1 MWHGFDP
8 EIWRQLA
15 TVKAMM
21 SRLHQTPT
29 KEWPL
34 IFVEDYDALLVIRE
48 WPGGQLTA
56 YWTSEIRDSAA
67 GESATT

>member
-15 TVKAMM
+15 AVKAMT

-34 IFVEDYDALLVIRE
+34 IFVEDHDALLVVRE
-48 WPGGQLTA
+48 WPDGSITA
-56 YWTSEIRDSAA
+56 YATSDIRRS
-67 GESATT
+67 